1 MTKAI
6 FISFTISVLLGFTGM
21 TQEWRDSLN
30 MARTAYSNKNFKLA
44 FQYYQS
50 AQKKAPKNVNI
61 ANEIGQ
67 TAYRLGDFNA
77 AALWLSKSKIKSTK
91 KQAKVHHNLGNSFM
105 QQKQYAQAVGAYKQA
120 LRKDP
125 NNEKT
130 RYNLSEAIRKL
141 KEQQK
146 NKDKNN
152 SKKSKKNQP
161 KNKKNPPKK
170 DKKPQEK
177 SNPQDQKG
185 DENGAK
191 LPNKSID
198 RLLDKL
204 TRAEAATKKKLNK
217 GKETNAA
224 IRSRKD
230 W

>member
-6 FISFTISVLLGFTGM
+6 FISFTISVLLSFTGK

-50 AQKKAPKNVNI
+50 AQKKAPKNVNL

-67 TAYRLGDFNA
+67 TAYRLGDFKA
-77 AALWLSKSKIKSTK
+77 AAQWLGKSKIKSSK
-91 KQAKVHHNLGNSFM
+91 KQARVHHNLGNSFM
-105 QQKQYAQAVGAYKQA
+105 QKKEYSQAISAYKNA
-120 LRKDP
+120 LRKNP

-146 NKDKNN
+146 NKDK
-152 SKKSKKNQP
+152 
-161 KNKKNPPKK
+161 KNKPNQTPPKDNQNPRKK
-170 DKKPQEK
+170 DK
-177 SNPQDQKG
+177 NPNKKKDPKDSKG
-185 DENGAK
+185 DQNGAR
-191 LPNKSID
+191 LPNKSIE
-198 RLLDKL
+198 RLLDQL
-204 TRAEAATKKKLNK
+204 TRAEAATMKKLNK
-217 GKETNAA
+217 GKEAYGMV
-224 IRSRKD
+224 RSGKD

>member
-6 FISFTISVLLGFTGM
+6 FISFTISVLLGFSGK

-50 AQKKAPKNVNI
+50 AQKKAPKNINI

-77 AALWLSKSKIKSTK
+77 AAQWLSKSKIKSTK
-91 KQAKVHHNLGNSFM
+91 KQARVHHNLGNSFM
-105 QQKQYAQAVGAYKQA
+105 QKKEYSQAISAYKNA
-120 LRKDP
+120 LRKNP

-161 KNKKNPPKK
+161 KDKKNPPKK
-170 DKKPQEK
+170 DKNPQEK

-224 IRSRKD
+224 VRSRKD

>member
-6 FISFTISVLLGFTGM
+6 FISFTISVLLSSTGK

-30 MARTAYSNKNFKLA
+30 IARTAYSNKNFKLA

-50 AQKKAPKNVNI
+50 AQKKAPKNVNL

-67 TAYRLGDFNA
+67 TAYRLGDFKA
-77 AALWLSKSKIKSTK
+77 AAQWLSKSKIKSSK

-105 QQKQYAQAVGAYKQA
+105 QKKEYAQAISAYKNA
-120 LRKDP
+120 LRKNP

-146 NKDKNN
+146 NKDK
-152 SKKSKKNQP
+152 
-161 KNKKNPPKK
+161 KNKPNQTPPKDNQNPPKK
-170 DKKPQEK
+170 DK
-177 SNPQDQKG
+177 NPNKNKDPKDSKG
-185 DENGAK
+185 DQNGAR
-191 LPNKSID
+191 LPNKSIE
-198 RLLDKL
+198 RLLDQL
-204 TRAEAATKKKLNK
+204 TRAEAATMRKLNK
-217 GKETNAA
+217 GKEAYGMV
-224 IRSRKD
+224 RSGKD

>member
-6 FISFTISVLLGFTGM
+6 FISFTISVLLGFSGK

-50 AQKKAPKNVNI
+50 AQKKAPKNINI

-77 AALWLSKSKIKSTK
+77 AAQWLSKSKIKSTK

-105 QQKQYAQAVGAYKQA
+105 QQKQYAQAVEAYKQS
-120 LRKDP
+120 LRKEP

-146 NKDKNN
+146 DKN
-152 SKKSKKNQP
+152 KKDQNQP
-161 KNKKNPPKK
+161 KKSTKKEKKKPSIKNKNPNKNKNPK
-170 DKKPQEK
+170 D
-177 SNPQDQKG
+177 SKG
-185 DENGAK
+185 DQNGAR
-191 LPNKSID
+191 LPNKSIE
-198 RLLDKL
+198 RLLDQL
-204 TRAEAATKKKLNK
+204 TRAEAATMKKLNK
-217 GKETNAA
+217 GKEVNGFV
-224 IRSRKD
+224 RSGKD

>member
-6 FISFTISVLLGFTGM
+6 FISFTISVVLSFAGM

-30 MARTAYSNKNFKLA
+30 MARTAYAKSDFKLA

-50 AQKKAPKNVNI
+50 AQKKAPKSI
-61 ANEIGQ
+61 HLANEIGQ

-77 AALWLSKSKIKSTK
+77 AAQWLSKSKIKGNK
-91 KQAKVHHNLGNSFM
+91 KQARVHHNLGNSFM
-105 QQKQYAQAVGAYKQA
+105 QQKQYAQAVNAYKQS

-146 NKDKNN
+146 DKNKN
-152 SKKSKKNQP
+152 DQNQP
-161 KNKKNPPKK
+161 KNSTNKEKKKPSKKNKEPKE
-170 DKKPQEK
+170 KK
-177 SNPQDQKG
+177 NDG
-185 DENGAK
+185 NGANV
-191 LPNKSID
+191 PNASVD
-198 RLLDKL
+198 RLLDQL

-217 GKETNAA
+217 GKETNVVM
-224 IRSRKD
+224 RSGKD

>member
-6 FISFTISVLLGFTGM
+6 FISFTISVLLGFSGK

-50 AQKKAPKNVNI
+50 AQKKAPKNINI

-77 AALWLSKSKIKSTK
+77 AAKWLSKSKIKTTE

-105 QQKQYAQAVGAYKQA
+105 QQKQYAQAVEAYKQS
-120 LRKDP
+120 LRKEP
-125 NNEKT
+125 NSEKT
-130 RYNLSEAIRKL
+130 RYNLSESIRKL

-146 NKDKNN
+146 DKN
-152 SKKSKKNQP
+152 KKDQNQPKKSTKKEKKKPSKKNKNP
-161 KNKKNPPKK
+161 NKNKDPKDSKGDQNSARLPKK
-170 DKKPQEK
+170 
-177 SNPQDQKG
+177 
-185 DENGAK
+185 
-191 LPNKSID
+191 SIE
-198 RLLDKL
+198 RLLDQL
-204 TRAEAATKKKLNK
+204 TRAEAATMKKLNK
-217 GKETNAA
+217 GKEVNGFV
-224 IRSRKD
+224 RSGKD